1 MEVAVKCISKKNLAK
16 SQSLLDKEI
25 GILKV
30 FILDSSTYVSNLS
43 LHPLTQASVSLQEL
57 QHDNIVR
64 LLDCQV
70 NMQTT

>member
-30 FILDSSTYVSNLS
+30 FILNSCTHTLPTC
-43 LHPLTQASVSLQEL
+43 LGTH
-57 QHDNIVR
+57 
-64 LLDCQV
+64 
-70 NMQTT
+70 